1 MLLYLQVKI
10 ICNDCLQIKHADG
23 SEETKKFM
31 KNRLNISSHTKWEEI
46 VGYSRAVRIGNII
59 EVAGTTAVDE
69 NGQVVG
75 INDPAEQTRFIISKI
90 EKALIS
96 AGASL
101 NNVIKTRM
109 FVTNI
114 ADWEKI
120 GSAHGSFFK
129 EIKPAATMV
138 EVKSLISPE
147 LLVEIEVTAVLSE

>member
-1 MLLYLQVKI
+1 ML
-10 ICNDCLQIKHADG
+10 DA
-23 SEETKKFM
+23 EETVTIMNK
-31 KNRLNISSHTKWEEI
+31 RINISSGAKWEDI

-75 INDPAEQTRFIISKI
+75 PGDPGEQTKFILSKI
-90 EKALIS
+90 EKALTS
-96 AGASL
+96 TGATL
-101 NNVIKTRM
+101 KDVVRTRM

-120 GSAHGSFFK
+120 GRAHGLYFK
-129 EIKPAATMV
+129 DIKPVATMV

-147 LLVEIEVTAVLSE
+147 LLVEIEATAILLD